1 MLRNICFVFGRNFAR
16 CKRIRYPLNSSCM
29 SKTTVTNEISE
40 NRKFSTSSKLLC
52 DSEDGNNRMLKSVK
66 LMDTNFY
73 VFPGP
78 FKLYRAF
85 YSQMY
90 IKLFYNNSF
99 SIREVV
105 KGATQALLYISDL
118 LSKGEFEPLEQL
130 IEPKALEEIKSNYSK
145 LSMKQRDFLRVKQGD
160 LFRKF
165 LYDLKLRKDWKT
177 GKVYADAL
185 VVFHGFHG
193 FSEIDLSGMNPLKDV
208 QKHPEKA
215 YTSQRIDQRA
225 R

>member
-1 MLRNICFVFGRNFAR
+1 MDIKKIVSPTDFKIKKCFVFALG
-16 CKRIRYPLNSSCM
+16 IL
-29 SKTTVTNEISE
+29 T
-40 NRKFSTSSKLLC
+40 
-52 DSEDGNNRMLKSVK
+52 
-66 LMDTNFY
+66 
-73 VFPGP
+73 
-78 FKLYRAF
+78 
-85 YSQMY
+85 
-90 IKLFYNNSF
+90 FYNNTF
-99 SIREVV
+99 SLQEIEE
-105 KGATQALLYISDL
+105 GAEQALLYISDL

-145 LSMKQRDFLRVKQGD
+145 LSMKQRNFLRVKQGD

-215 YTSQRIDQRA
+215 YVCNYRLVKELTKELDKEWIIRELNHFQISGYAFNQSI
-225 R
+225 